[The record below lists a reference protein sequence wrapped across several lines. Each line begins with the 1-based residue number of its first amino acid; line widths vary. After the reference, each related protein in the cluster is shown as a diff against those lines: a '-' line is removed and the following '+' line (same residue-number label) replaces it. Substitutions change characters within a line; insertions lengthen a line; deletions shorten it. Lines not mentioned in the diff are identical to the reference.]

1 MVYVEFVSAGIVLEK
16 NQAGNIRYCRKSEIE
31 RVFVVVLLEFR
42 NIGPEIIL

>member
-31 RVFVVVLLEFR
+31 RVFVVVLCEFR
-42 NIGPEIIL
+42 NIGPEMFL